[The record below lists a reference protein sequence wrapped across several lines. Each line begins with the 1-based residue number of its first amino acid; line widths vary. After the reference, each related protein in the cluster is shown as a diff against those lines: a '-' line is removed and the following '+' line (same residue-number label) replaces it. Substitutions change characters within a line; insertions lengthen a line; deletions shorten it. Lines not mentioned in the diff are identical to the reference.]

1 MIIRRGW
8 QTVAKASKGRDPS
21 PELFANPGPVVI
33 PEWVTPV
40 QWARRPLGVNEE
52 IVKLL
57 LDVFDD
63 FFEIV
68 VALVQKFTNAGGVVA
83 DRTLIF
89 WAKS

>member
-1 MIIRRGW
+1 M
-8 QTVAKASKGRDPS
+8 
-21 PELFANPGPVVI
+21 
-33 PEWVTPV
+33 
-40 QWARRPLGVNEE
+40 NEE

-68 VALVQKFTNAGGVVA
+68 VAFVQKFTNAGGVVA

-89 WAKS
+89 WAKSCGDIFAEELDDLGFVGVGDSHRGAYGSRKADCPANA